1 MILSRKGQ
9 IAIEYI
15 IFIAIFLL
23 FFQAMVKPSIDFAEY
38 VINDVQSVA
47 VTQENTSKLANNI
60 SSFAS
65 SMGTGRVTMNFYLPK
80 TATLIGCNSNEIV
93 YEVQISNIK
102 PTPISCDVNN
112 ICKFQKDIFI
122 GGNTIYCETIGPG
135 FTGVLVIE
143 KSDTGDFNVSI
154 Q

>member
-1 MILSRKGQ
+1 MTLSRKGQ

-47 VTQENTSKLANNI
+47 VTQENISKLANNI

-65 SMGTGRVTMNFYLPK
+65 SMGTGRVTINFYLPR
-80 TATLIGCNSNEIV
+80 TATLTGCNSNEIK
-93 YEVQISNIK
+93 YEIGISNIN
-102 PTPISCDVNN
+102 PPPAACSGSVCRFT
-112 ICKFQKDIFI
+112 KDIFI
-122 GGNTIYCETIGPG
+122 GGNVINCETIGPG

-143 KSDTGDFNVSI
+143 KNDTGDFNVSI